1 MIIELGKVS
10 VETKEPVIPFQV
22 VDNVQKQTKRPIA

>member
-10 VETKEPVIPFQV
+10 AETKEPVLPFQV
-22 VDNVQKQTKRPIA
+22 LDNVQKQTKRPIS